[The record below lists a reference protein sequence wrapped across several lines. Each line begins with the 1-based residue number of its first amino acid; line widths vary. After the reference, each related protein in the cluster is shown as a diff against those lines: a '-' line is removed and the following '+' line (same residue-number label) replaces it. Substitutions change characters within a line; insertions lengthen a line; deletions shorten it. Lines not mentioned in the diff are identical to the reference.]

1 VGLRRRLVAFAA
13 GLAVVAG
20 CGVLSGCGAVDGSN
34 GGDGASSRAGSAWAD
49 EAAAWISAYD
59 AAAGSLG
66 ADEAPRVTDFYAAD
80 VMLDTLE
87 QEYYG
92 RIAVTEVDRSLLAS
106 STRHDFGEVYLDGDL
121 LISASCSRC
130 EAVLGLSAVR
140 KCTPWRAWI
149 WAPRSGNPRG
159 PGPACGG
166 CVSPPL
172 VWAPAVVEPPSLD
185 SGSDAG
191 ADALSDVRDVI
202 ELPRGDLDDERV
214 CLVVGEGEPVAVES
228 QEGDGG
234 R

>member
-1 VGLRRRLVAFAA
+1 MHARPRPGQVARFAHNARAPTRARSRSPTCGGRLPDGCHRPSGSPERRATSALRAA
-13 GLAVVAG
+13 VNRTDTTIL
-20 CGVLSGCGAVDGSN
+20 
-34 GGDGASSRAGSAWAD
+34 AGSSIAD
-49 EAAAWISAYD
+49 PGIPRPATPQSPPTSKTAAELVKRGPPVSHHEFLHPS
-59 AAAGSLG
+59 GLVQ
-66 ADEAPRVTDFYAAD
+66 R
-80 VMLDTLE
+80 
-87 QEYYG
+87 
-92 RIAVTEVDRSLLAS
+92 
-106 STRHDFGEVYLDGDL
+106 GDL